1 MRVVLLHGLTN
12 SSRAFDRLVPLLD
25 GFDVTTIDLPGH
37 GSRAGQPGK
46 RTVDEIAAA
55 VIPEIPRPAILV
67 GHSLGGSTATA
78 IAERRPDLVTH
89 LVLVN
94 SPPSV
99 EARRVASRGGE
110 KILRTP
116 VLGSIV
122 WHTMPR
128 SAARDGLRSAFAPG
142 YEIPEFFVDD
152 MRLLKWRTF
161 VDGTGAV
168 DAFVGEKSLYDRV
181 RSLGLPTTVVFGAL
195 DQRIEFA
202 SLGGYASTQA
212 DVVTVADAGHTPAWE
227 TPEAVAEVLRSL

>member
-12 SSRAFDRLVPLLD
+12 SSRAYDRLVPLLD

-46 RTVDEIAAA
+46 RTVGEIAAA
-55 VIPEIPRPAILV
+55 VIPEIPRPAVLV

-99 EARRVASRGGE
+99 AARRTASRGGE

-116 VLGSIV
+116 LLGSVV
-122 WHTMPR
+122 WHAMPR
-128 SAARDGLRSAFAPG
+128 RAARDGLRSAFAPG
-142 YEIPEFFVDD
+142 YDVPEFFVDD
-152 MRLLKWRTF
+152 LRLLRWRTF

-168 DAFVGEKSLYDRV
+168 DAYVGEKSLYDRV
-181 RSLGLPTTVVFGAL
+181 RALGLPTTIVFGAL
-195 DQRIEFA
+195 DQRIDFG
-202 SLGGYASTQA
+202 SLGGYSSTQA
-212 DVVTVADAGHTPAWE
+212 NIVTVANAGHTPAWE